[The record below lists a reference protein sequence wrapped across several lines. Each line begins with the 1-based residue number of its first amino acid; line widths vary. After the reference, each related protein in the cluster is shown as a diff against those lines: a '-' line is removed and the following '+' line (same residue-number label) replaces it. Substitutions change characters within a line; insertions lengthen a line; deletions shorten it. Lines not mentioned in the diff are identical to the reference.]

1 MIKQYSLKTESMT
14 YTSSQLL
21 SFEEFIARYGDNGR
35 YELIDGELREME
47 PTGPHEAV
55 AGSIAGRI
63 YVEIFRNNL
72 DWLVPKTCLIKP
84 LSAEATALRPD
95 VIVLDQA
102 KLNQEPLWQKEPVI
116 CNGETIK
123 LVAEVVSTNWQDDY
137 ARKVEE
143 YALLGI
149 PEYWI
154 VDFRGL
160 GGLQFIGNPK
170 QPTFTICQ
178 LVNGVY
184 QQQQYRLGNPVYSYL
199 FSDLKLQL
207 DDLIPT

>member
-1 MIKQYSLKTESMT
+1 MT
-14 YTSSQLL
+14 YTPPKIL
-21 SFEEFIARYGDNGR
+21 SFEEFITEHGDNTR
-35 YELIDGELREME
+35 YELIDGELRDME

-55 AGSIAGRI
+55 AGNIAGRI
-63 YVEIFRNNL
+63 YVEIFHSNFN
-72 DWLVPKTCLIKP
+72 WIVPKTCLIKP
-84 LSAEATALRPD
+84 PAAEATALRPD
-95 VIVLDQA
+95 VIVLDKEQLA
-102 KLNQEPLWQKEPVI
+102 GEPLWQKEPII
-116 CNGETIK
+116 CNGKTIK

-143 YALLGI
+143 YAFLNI

-170 QPTFTICQ
+170 QPTFTVCQ

-184 QQQQYRLGNPVYSYL
+184 EQHKYRLGELISSCLLPNL
-199 FSDLKLQL
+199 RMKL
-207 DDLIPT
+207 DDIMPS